1 MAVKKIPT
9 RQCVGC
15 RELKPKDSLIRVIKD
30 ENGEISLDL
39 TGKKN
44 GRGAYLCKD
53 ISCFK
58 KARKTKG
65 LERSL
70 KQVISDDIYE
80 SIEKEMTAF
89 ETR

>member
-15 RELKPKDSLIRVIKD
+15 RELKPKGSLIRVIKD

-70 KQVISDDIYE
+70 KQVISDEIYE

>member
-15 RELKPKDSLIRVIKD
+15 RELKPKGSLIRVIKD
-30 ENGEISLDL
+30 EHGEISLDL

-70 KQVISDDIYE
+70 KQVISDEIYE